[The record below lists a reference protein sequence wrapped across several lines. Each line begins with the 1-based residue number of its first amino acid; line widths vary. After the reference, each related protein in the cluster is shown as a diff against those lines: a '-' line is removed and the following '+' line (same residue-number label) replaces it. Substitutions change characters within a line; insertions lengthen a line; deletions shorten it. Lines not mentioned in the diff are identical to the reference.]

1 VLNETTDEPQWSA
14 QRLMAAEL
22 FERNRQR
29 RERLAEQAA
38 DAREELVGLLTWGT
52 SYGFDVA
59 HMARLAGISRE
70 TAHKLFRQ
78 AGELTLRQQSIR
90 REPGEGP

>member
-1 VLNETTDEPQWSA
+1 
-14 QRLMAAEL
+14 MAPEL

-29 RERLAEQAA
+29 RDRLAEQGA

-52 SYGFDVA
+52 SYGFEVA
-59 HMARLAGISRE
+59 HMARMAGISRE

-78 AGELTLRQQSIR
+78 SGELTLRQQIAR
-90 REPGEGP
+90 REQSEGQ

>member
-1 VLNETTDEPQWSA
+1 
-14 QRLMAAEL
+14 MAPEL

-29 RERLAEQAA
+29 RDRLADQAA
-38 DAREELVGLLTWGT
+38 DAREELVGLLIWGT

-59 HMARLAGISRE
+59 HMARMAGISRE

-78 AGELTLRQQSIR
+78 AGELTLRQQNIR
-90 REPGEGP
+90 REQGEGP

>member
-1 VLNETTDEPQWSA
+1 VPNDTNDAERVG
-14 QRLMAAEL
+14 QRLMAPEL

-29 RERLAEQAA
+29 RDRLAEQAS
-38 DAREELVGLLTWGT
+38 DAREELVGLLVWGT

-59 HMARLAGISRE
+59 HMARMAGISRE

-78 AGELTLRQQSIR
+78 AGEFTLHQQIVR
-90 REPGEGP
+90 REQSERQR